1 MKRFKRATRVS
12 SLVRQ
17 ILAELLSSSAQDP
30 RVKHAVI
37 TKVSLGD
44 DLRLA
49 TIGFQVVD
57 GDPQEVLNGL
67 NKAKGFLRRELGKRL
82 QMRTTPDLRFT
93 YDDSLDATAR
103 IDEIL
108 NRIKVS

>member
-17 ILAELLSSSAQDP
+17 ILADVLSSSARDP

-37 TKVSLGD
+37 TEVSLGD

-57 GDPQEVLNGL
+57 GDPTEVLDGL

-82 QMRTTPDLRFT
+82 EMKITPDLRFV
-93 YDDSLDATAR
+93 YDDSLDAAAH

-108 NRIKVS
+108 NRIKSS

>member
-1 MKRFKRATRVS
+1 MKRFKRAERVS
-12 SLVRQ
+12 SLVHQ
-17 ILAELLSSSAQDP
+17 ILADLLSFSAQDP

-37 TKVSLGD
+37 TGVAIGD

-49 TIGFQVVD
+49 TVGFQVVD
-57 GDPQEVLNGL
+57 GDPEKVLDGL
-67 NKAKGFLRRELGKRL
+67 NKAKGFLRREMGKRL
-82 QMRTTPDLRFT
+82 EMKITPDLRFV

-108 NRIKVS
+108 DRIKSS